1 MFAVYE
7 VNNDPKLLPNMTLGY
22 HMFDAFED
30 EIKSVQSVLRILSGI
45 NIEAPNYSCI
55 KYGEVAGFVGYS
67 FEMEQILQI
76 YGYTK
81 INYGVTDKQLNN
93 NLLINSFF
101 SMAPQSYFHHLAI
114 VLCLKHFGWNWVG
127 IITPED
133 ESAEAEVREL
143 SRLMTRHGIC
153 TEFIVRIVKDTTIN
167 VKNHFIIERSRA
179 EVLIICG
186 QFPIIYSRLL
196 MLFDQ
201 KRTLI
206 LNDSWFLHLL
216 LGYQYMKIVN
226 CSLSVSQFNKPVP
239 KLWSFIHNLDLIS
252 NLKDPYLTVISM
264 FYCSSQ
270 SKLSNI
276 VKTVALHLVTRN
288 CSAKHFPTADIY
300 QVDIIVYY
308 VYTAVYVLAHAIHE
322 MNMYMDRFPHGS
334 RKLNYRTKAP
344 VSRCNEKCPPGS
356 RKAPNGGIHSC
367 CYDCVP
373 CSEGEIKPRPDSEIC
388 QKCPMVEWPNLE
400 NTKCIPKLHEFLSYE
415 DTIAS
420 FFCFTV
426 ILCCAMTCYTL
437 HKFIVHWDTPLVKAN
452 NRTLSIILLVS
463 ILLSFL
469 CVFLFLGRPLDITC
483 MLKQTLFG
491 IFFSLAISSLIAKS
505 MMVCIAFKAT
515 KPSSSWRK
523 WTGVIL
529 PNSIVLVCSS
539 VQILICIFWLAM
551 CPPYQEFHISTSPGM
566 IIIQC
571 NEGSDIWFYSMLGY
585 LGLLAAVSFVL
596 AFMVRTLPDNF
607 NEAKY
612 ITFSMLVFISVWI
625 AVIPVY
631 LSTRGKNMVAV
642 EIFAILT
649 SSAGILSCVF
659 FPKLYII
666 LINPEINTRNHVL
679 RRWRKA

>member
-373 CSEGEIKPRPDSEIC
+373 CSEGEMSNVTDSEHC
-388 QKCPMVEWPNLE
+388 YKCPDDEWPDE
-400 NTKCIPKLHEFLSYE
+400 KKVRCIPKSVEFLSYTT
-415 DTIAS
+415 DILTSVFSSISLFFSVITLIIIRTFIS
-420 FFCFTV
+420 F
-426 ILCCAMTCYTL
+426 
-437 HKFIVHWDTPLVKAN
+437 WDTPLVKAN
-452 NRTLSIILLVS
+452 NRIVSFTLLVS
-463 ILLSFL
+463 ILLSFF
-469 CVFLFLGRPLDITC
+469 CVFLFLGRPVDVTC
-483 MLKQTLFG
+483 LLRQISFG
-491 IFFSLAISSLIAKS
+491 FFFSVSVSSVLAKTI
-505 MMVCIAFKAT
+505 MVCIVFRAT
-515 KPSSSWRK
+515 RPGSSWKK
-523 WTGVIL
+523 WMEAKYSYYVI
-529 PNSIVLVCSS
+529 VTCSS
-539 VQILICIFWLAM
+539 IQVLICVSWLLVS
-551 CPPYQEFHISTSPGM
+551 PPHQDVDLYSYLGK

-571 NEGSDIWFYSMLGY
+571 NEGSVIAFYSMLGY
-585 LGLLAAVSFVL
+585 LGFLAFVSFVL
-596 AFMVRTLPDNF
+596 AFMVRTLPDSF

-612 ITFSMLVFISVWI
+612 ITFSMLVFCSVWI
-625 AVIPVY
+625 AMIPAY
-631 LSTRGKNMVAV
+631 LSTKGKYMVAV

-649 SSAGILSCVF
+649 SCAGILVCIF
-659 FPKLYII
+659 FPKCYI
-666 LINPEINTRNHVL
+666 LILKPELNC
-679 RRWRKA
+679 RKQLVEKLNY